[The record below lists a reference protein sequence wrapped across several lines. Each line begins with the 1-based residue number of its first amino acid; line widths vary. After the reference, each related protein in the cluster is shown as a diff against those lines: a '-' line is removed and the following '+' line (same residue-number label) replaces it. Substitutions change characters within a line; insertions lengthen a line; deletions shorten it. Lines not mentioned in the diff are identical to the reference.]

1 MELQYTTLTC
11 LVGSSF
17 RRKRPCLKHCA
28 VCTLTL
34 SSTCVSY
41 GTYDDLGLSAPPKI
55 SPAGLEGIRSRVVAR
70 GPVKEEH
77 RTAHFISYQISPL
90 GSVTRPLSKGCL
102 LSGAPQPDHVS
113 AKLRK
118 CPSQRPLPR
127 CPPRLRMASSTFDLG
142 STRDSAQLTYLW
154 IPLAIQESRDSRPLP
169 CSYAFCSRK
178 YFAIQFLIHEL
189 DPASSSLA

>member
-1 MELQYTTLTC
+1 MYTTLTC

-17 RRKRPCLKHCA
+17 RRKRPCLTYYA
-28 VCTLTL
+28 VFTLIL
-34 SSTCVSY
+34 CSISY

-77 RTAHFISYQISPL
+77 RTYHILSDLSSRISP
-90 GSVTRPLSKGCL
+90 VTRPLSKGCL

-118 CPSQRPLPR
+118 CPSQRPPTSQPPSTSHGLVNLRPWIYTGLSPADVPMDPFGHPR
-127 CPPRLRMASSTFDLG
+127 
-142 STRDSAQLTYLW
+142 
-154 IPLAIQESRDSRPLP
+154 I
-169 CSYAFCSRK
+169 
-178 YFAIQFLIHEL
+178 
-189 DPASSSLA
+189 